1 MYQRSIPRPFISTA
15 SSSWIRFN
23 HHVLE
28 EARDE
33 RHPLLER
40 VKFLSIFANNLDEFF
55 MIRVSGLQRQA
66 AKGVLKAPPD
76 GMTASE
82 QILAIEKALIPELD
96 LSFECWNS
104 EILPRLAAAGIF
116 IHEYGELDE
125 GQKQALHTFFVEEVF
140 PVLTPLAFDSAHP
153 FPFISNLSLNLAITI
168 RDPNG
173 KESLPGSRC
182 LPASF
187 PGLSGSLIPR
197 LPAGAMTSR
206 STSSI
211 SKTSLPHTS
220 TCSSPASK

>member
-173 KESLPGSRC
+173 KELFARIKVPT
-182 LPASF
+182 
-187 PGLSGSLIPR
+187 GLFPR
-197 LPAGAMTSR
+197 LIRIPDTQAPCRAMTSR